1 MNRRKL
7 FAAAIVLALVML
19 IGSILAYFTDTDTA
33 TNKFTLGDQIEIS
46 VVESG
51 GWVKNAQ
58 TGIWENSNAEGIH
71 PGAVVNKAPSIHND
85 STTTSAYVFA
95 EVIVPCYAST
105 GTTADTPLFTLNN
118 IGADW
123 VKISSNETVNT
134 GNKTITYIYAYATAA
149 AGPMTQLAANS
160 TTTTPVFSTVTL
172 APTLTAEQKATAPA
186 NPNIVVN
193 GYGIQKDGL
202 GSADP
207 MTIYGMTH

>member
-33 TNKFTLGDQIEIS
+33 TNKFTLGDEVQIS
-46 VVESG
+46 VVENNT
-51 GWVKNAQ
+51 WVKNAS
-58 TGIWENSNAEGIH
+58 TGLWENSTAEGIH
-71 PGAVVNKAPSIHND
+71 PGAVVNKEPSIHND
-85 STTTSAYVFA
+85 SATTPAYVFA

-118 IGADW
+118 IGAGW
-123 VKISSNETVNT
+123 VKISSSETVNT
-134 GNKTITYIYAYATAA
+134 TDKTITYVYAYATAA

-172 APTLTAEQKATAPA
+172 APTLTAAQAATAPST
-186 NPNIVVN
+186 PDVTVVAK
-193 GYGIQKDGL
+193 GIQTDGYTATTP
-202 GSADP
+202 SA
-207 MTIYGMTH
+207 IYALI